1 MATQKKPRPTLH
13 ARSGKIV
20 SPADP
25 PTVAAPLAR
34 VEMIAVAAYFLAEKR
49 NFIGG
54 RELDDWL
61 TAERDIDAAQP
72 GAGGNADHG

>member
-25 PTVAAPLAR
+25 PTVAAPRAQ
-34 VEMIAVAAYFLAEKR
+34 MIAVAAYFLAEKR
-49 NFIGG
+49 NFARGS
-54 RELDDWL
+54 ELDDWL
-61 TAERDIDAAQP
+61 NAERDIDAAQP
-72 GAGGNADHG
+72 GAGGNADRG

>member
-25 PTVAAPLAR
+25 PTVAAPRAQ
-34 VEMIAVAAYFLAEKR
+34 MIAVAAYFLAEKR
-49 NFIGG
+49 NFAGG
-54 RELDDWL
+54 SELDDWL
-61 TAERDIDAAQP
+61 NAERDIDAAQP
-72 GAGGNADHG
+72 GAGGNADRG

>member
-13 ARSGKIV
+13 KRGGKIV

-34 VEMIAVAAYFLAEKR
+34 AELIAVAAYFLAEKR

-54 RELDDWL
+54 SELDDWL
-61 TAERDIDAAQP
+61 TAEREIEAAQP
-72 GAGGNADHG
+72 GAGGNAERG